1 MTQTQSDAANRL
13 VINKFEEDAQAIKY
27 CQEFIS
33 PKPGI
38 HYISG
43 RNDCAK
49 SFADLVDVSFLID
62 DFTEETEYLGKQIVN
77 TKVIPLDTLVVE
89 TVMFFVPD

>member
-1 MTQTQSDAANRL
+1 MTQTQSDAAKRL
-13 VINKFEEDAQAIKY
+13 VIDKFEEGAQAIKY

-33 PKPGI
+33 AKPGNCDFL
-38 HYISG
+38 G

-49 SFADLVDVSFLID
+49 SIVDLVDVGFFID
-62 DFTEETEYLGKQIVN
+62 DFTAETNCLGKQIVN
-77 TKVIPLDTLVVE
+77 TKVLPLDILVVE